1 VEIEMKALILAGG
14 FGTRLRP
21 ISCTRPKTLFPILNK
36 PLLESI
42 FERLAKNDV
51 KEVIMAVNRLTEF
64 YIKKQRIQEYG
75 LEIKYSIDPPKKP
88 LGTAG
93 PIKYAENLIGKSDSF
108 LVLNGDIFADINY
121 KEIIKIHK
129 EKQALATI
137 ALYKV
142 KDPTRYGSV
151 EIANNNQ
158 ITQFIEKPK
167 KGMAPTNLINAG
179 IYVLDPA
186 LFQYIEKD
194 KAVSMEREIFPII
207 VEQKKLYGFKMQGLW
222 MDIGKPAGY
231 LQANKILLETYNKK
245 IKNRKK
251 NSAIKNPVSI
261 DTDVKIGLKT
271 IIGPYTVI
279 GKNVSVGNG
288 THIIESVIFPDVKI
302 QDCTKIMGAII
313 GEGVIIGKNVRINKG
328 CIIGDYAIIRD
339 NLSIQEGVAVCP
351 GKELTENILKSK
363 IIC

>member
-1 VEIEMKALILAGG
+1 MKALILAGG

-21 ISCTRPKTLFPILNK
+21 ISCTRPKTLFPIVNK
-36 PLLESI
+36 PLLEGI
-42 FERLAKNDV
+42 FERLAKNSI
-51 KEVIMAVNRLTEF
+51 KEVIMAVNGLTKF
-64 YIKKQRIQEYG
+64 YIEKQRIQEYG
-75 LEIKYSIDPPKKP
+75 LEITYSIDPPKKP

-93 PIKYAENLIGKSDSF
+93 PIKNVENLIGKSDSF

-129 EKQALATI
+129 EKQALGTI

-151 EIANNNQ
+151 EISDNNQ

-186 LFQYIEKD
+186 VFQYIEKD
-194 KAVSMEREIFPII
+194 KAVSMEREVFPIL
-207 VEQKKLYGFKMQGLW
+207 VEQKKLYGYNMQGLW

-231 LQANKILLETYNKK
+231 LQANKILLETSNKK
-245 IKNRKK
+245 IKYKKK
-251 NSAIKNPVSI
+251 NSVIKNPVSI
-261 DTDVKIGLKT
+261 DNDVKIGSKT
-271 IIGPYTVI
+271 IIGPFTVI
-279 GKNVSVGNG
+279 GKNVSVGDG
-288 THIIESVIFPDVKI
+288 VEIIESVVFPDVEI
-302 QDCTKIMGAII
+302 QDYTKIMGAII

-328 CIIGDYAIIRD
+328 CIIGDYAKIRD
-339 NLSIQEGVAVCP
+339 NLTIHEGAAVCP
-351 GKELTENILKSK
+351 GKELTENILKSNG
-363 IIC
+363 IC